1 MKTVAQRSSK
11 LTSSALESCGTLATL
26 SRFAAAFFSAC
37 LVFPSPWPPCEAS
50 LYETRY
56 LTLFRLPAAKDGNV
70 KCKWYAL
77 IALKIPPYAKVFVSE
92 YLMESSLMNFI
103 SESRGTM
110 IDLSFIIFNWD
121 CLTALF
127 KILPHR
133 KEWGFLLLVLYSRW
147 QCRFHCLGFS
157 SMKCIFV
164 CGLILFVDGECSILK
179 IQTVRLLFQGIE

>member
-92 YLMESSLMNFI
+92 YLMESSLMNLLVNP
-103 SESRGTM
+103 EGPW
-110 IDLSFIIFNWD
+110 LIFRLLFLIETVWQLYLKYFPTEKSGD
-121 CLTALF
+121 FYCLFCIADDNVGFTV
-127 KILPHR
+127 
-133 KEWGFLLLVLYSRW
+133 WGFLVWSVFLCVASYFL
-147 QCRFHCLGFS
+147 
-157 SMKCIFV
+157 
-164 CGLILFVDGECSILK
+164 
-179 IQTVRLLFQGIE
+179 